1 MFEELIL
8 ESTLG
13 LLVGMKEKLNIKTCI
28 FHKFLKPINKL
39 VDIETF
45 FTLSLKKTH
54 KYISRSIKTKGCI
67 KTLLT
72 LKVIMQKRTVDNDYI
87 FEEIFFQSGFHQFG
101 QQFEIRQS
109 IQQMFEKILSS
120 FECFIKNGSGWTLH
134 NICHLEIRNILCKK
148 IMSGR

>member
-45 FTLSLKKTH
+45 FTLSLKKIH

-120 FECFIKNGSGWTLH
+120 FECFIKNSSGWTLH